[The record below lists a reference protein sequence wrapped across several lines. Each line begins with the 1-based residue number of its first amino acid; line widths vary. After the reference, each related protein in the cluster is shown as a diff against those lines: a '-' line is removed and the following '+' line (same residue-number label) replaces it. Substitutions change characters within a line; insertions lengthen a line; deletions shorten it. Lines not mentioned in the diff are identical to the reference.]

1 MSKQNADFFPM
12 FFFSYF
18 LKTSCSGCS
27 GRRTCGDSHLGVN
40 HDHPSQT
47 DKLSKSAEFAR
58 RNHEYSFRRVPPH
71 GFAPSRVKQIIVSVV
86 REREGVEGVV
96 VRGSVVVGGEGDR
109 PVSLLDGLQCS
120 VTLFSRTEDCSLVH
134 SK

>member
-1 MSKQNADFFPM
+1 M
-12 FFFSYF
+12 FSFSYF
-18 LKTSCSGCS
+18 LKTSWRGCS
-27 GRRTCGDSHLGVN
+27 GRRTCGDSHLGAN

-58 RNHEYSFRRVPPH
+58 RNHEYSLRRVPPH
-71 GFAPSRVKQIIVSVV
+71 GFAPSRVKRIIVSVV
-86 REREGVEGVV
+86 REREREREVEGVV
-96 VRGSVVVGGEGDR
+96 VRGLVWVGGEGDR

-134 SK
+134 SE

>member
-1 MSKQNADFFPM
+1 MSKQNADFLPM
-12 FFFSYF
+12 FSFSYF

-27 GRRTCGDSHLGVN
+27 GRRTCGDSRPSESNRQVVKVCGVRKTK
-40 HDHPSQT
+40 P
-47 DKLSKSAEFAR
+47 
-58 RNHEYSFRRVPPH
+58 RVPPH
-71 GFAPSRVKQIIVSVV
+71 GFAPSRVKRIIVSVV
-86 REREGVEGVV
+86 RERERGSEWVEGVV